1 MRGDQ
6 HAWGPFPGAPRVAG
20 GRVGGYRAL
29 RRKGWKFSLTQHPR
43 PGPAPDSG
51 KRELGGGRSRVLTAL
66 SLGGLPL
73 SLGVVSRAVPPAA
86 PAPFS
91 PPESHRWGRVALGT
105 AAGSPQPRLRCG
117 QAPVPPPLPGACTG
131 EAVLLQ
137 GGEMAKIRGRLPGLR
152 SAPRGTANAPCR
164 RIARGDR
171 GLPRG
176 GTAGAERTE
185 APRPPQPA
193 RLVRPQPG
201 AGPRDMRLLGEEKKK
216 NYTHAQKMRFLCA
229 GARRGHGVG
238 AGELEEVSEPP
249 RHPPA
254 SPLLRTG
261 PDRTAPGLRGGQ
273 AGVAG
278 GCHHPGEKLR
288 RSQLPGRR
296 GRVRPAGGCARRGAG
311 RYLWRRAAFICI

>member
-1 MRGDQ
+1 MGPRR
-6 HAWGPFPGAPRVAG
+6 AWH
-20 GRVGGYRAL
+20 
-29 RRKGWKFSLTQHPR
+29 RRW
-43 PGPAPDSG
+43 
-51 KRELGGGRSRVLTAL
+51 V
-66 SLGGLPL
+66 
-73 SLGVVSRAVPPAA
+73 PAA
-86 PAPFS
+86 PAALRAGSGPS
-91 PPESHRWGRVALGT
+91 SVTGGLHRGSRA
-105 AAGSPQPRLRCG
+105 AAGG
-117 QAPVPPPLPGACTG
+117 GDG
-131 EAVLLQ
+131 ENQ
-137 GGEMAKIRGRLPGLR
+137 GE
-152 SAPRGTANAPCR
+152 
-164 RIARGDR
+164 
-171 GLPRG
+171 
-176 GTAGAERTE
+176 TAGAALRSPGHRKRSLQEN
-185 APRPPQPA
+185 RPGG
-193 RLVRPQPG
+193 PG
-201 AGPRDMRLLGEEKKK
+201 AAPGRHRGCGAHGGSAPPPSRRGSFGLSPALGRGTCVCWGKKRKK

>member
-1 MRGDQ
+1 M
-6 HAWGPFPGAPRVAG
+6 
-20 GRVGGYRAL
+20 
-29 RRKGWKFSLTQHPR
+29 
-43 PGPAPDSG
+43 
-51 KRELGGGRSRVLTAL
+51 LTAL

-185 APRPPQPA
+185 APRPPPAGEARSASARRWAEGHAFAGGRKEKKITHMHKKCVFCARGLGGVTVSVQESWRRCQSPPPPSSRIPAPPHRPRQNRSRAPRGPGGGCRGLPPPRGKIAEIAAPGATGQSPA
-193 RLVRPQPG
+193 RWG
-201 AGPRDMRLLGEEKKK
+201 
-216 NYTHAQKMRFLCA
+216 
-229 GARRGHGVG
+229 
-238 AGELEEVSEPP
+238 
-249 RHPPA
+249 
-254 SPLLRTG
+254 LRT
-261 PDRTAPGLRGGQ
+261 A
-273 AGVAG
+273 
-278 GCHHPGEKLR
+278 
-288 RSQLPGRR
+288 RS
-296 GRVRPAGGCARRGAG
+296 RPLFMEESSVHM
-311 RYLWRRAAFICI
+311 YLV